1 MPCIDHHHVT
11 HTIDLTATLK
21 SELAAAN
28 YKRDRLMNEIADLK
42 GNLNARDAECETLRT
57 QTARQSALISSLQ
70 SKVHAIENRERSAQ
84 NRSENAIQTLQREK
98 KVMDDR
104 IKDLV
109 ARVRRLE
116 GDLSAEESQR
126 EQTRSASNHKRGCYI
141 DISKT
146 LCASI
151 ENLLI
156 FLMVHFVLC
165 LFLCVYFFFQS
176 SVPRFSSSALRL
188 LGYRCI
194 R

>member
-11 HTIDLTATLK
+11 HSIDLTATLK

-28 YKRDRLMNEIADLK
+28 YKRDRLLNELADLK

-70 SKVHAIENRERSAQ
+70 AKINAIENRERTTQS
-84 NRSENAIQTLQREK
+84 RCENMIQTLQREK
-98 KVMDDR
+98 KVMDER

-126 EQTRSASNHKRGCYI
+126 EQIRSAKSIYI
-141 DISKT
+141 MLKLS
-146 LCASI
+146 
-151 ENLLI
+151 
-156 FLMVHFVLC
+156 FVWE
-165 LFLCVYFFFQS
+165 F
-176 SVPRFSSSALRL
+176 
-188 LGYRCI
+188 
-194 R
+194 

>member
-11 HTIDLTATLK
+11 HGIDLTATLK

-109 ARVRRLE
+109 SRVRRLE
-116 GDLSAEESQR
+116 GDVSAEENQR
-126 EQTRSASNHKRGCYI
+126 EQTRSAMKRTLVISIKIRASTLHKIY
-141 DISKT
+141 
-146 LCASI
+146 
-151 ENLLI
+151 
-156 FLMVHFVLC
+156 
-165 LFLCVYFFFQS
+165 
-176 SVPRFSSSALRL
+176 
-188 LGYRCI
+188 
-194 R
+194 

>member
-11 HTIDLTATLK
+11 HGIDMTATLK

-57 QTARQSALISSLQ
+57 QTARQSAMISSLQ
-70 SKVHAIENRERSAQ
+70 SKVHAIENRERSSQ
-84 NRSENAIQTLQREK
+84 NRSENTIQTLQREK

-116 GDLSAEESQR
+116 GDVSAEESQR
-126 EQTRSASNHKRGCYI
+126 EQTRSASNNKRGCYI
-141 DISKT
+141 DNFKT
-146 LCASI
+146 PCDSI
-151 ENLLI
+151 KNLLI
-156 FLMVHFVLC
+156 FDVSIRF
-165 LFLCVYFFFQS
+165 LFVYFF
-176 SVPRFSSSALRL
+176 
-188 LGYRCI
+188 
-194 R
+194 